1 MGSPA
6 LTSNGRGWPFA
17 DLVCTR
23 CVPGKINVR
32 VDVPTFLVSPDGR
45 RRVHWDLIRL
55 EGTYLMATPATRLH
69 AGEKADA
76 RGLSEAAVAA
86 IAGHKMAGFDIEDVD
101 VELLRAYERGEFTV
115 EEFVAKVKAANA
127 GR

>member
-1 MGSPA
+1 MTRPA
-6 LTSNGRGWPFA
+6 SRLSA
-17 DLVCTR
+17 DERT
-23 CVPGKINVR
+23 
-32 VDVPTFLVSPDGR
+32 
-45 RRVHWDLIRL
+45 
-55 EGTYLMATPATRLH
+55 
-69 AGEKADA
+69 DA

-86 IAGHKMAGFDIEDVD
+86 IAGHKMAGFDIDEVD